1 MMRVGLYRPVHVKT
15 LASQKRRMLLTSR
28 RLLQTKAID
37 IESDLRGT
45 LRNFGLKVGM
55 VSTTKFEARIR
66 ELVTDYP
73 DLAGIAEALL
83 IARRVLR
90 EQLGI
95 LHRQLLATV
104 RHDEVCRRLMTMP
117 GVGPVVALTFRATV
131 DVPARFTSS
140 KAVGAV
146 FGLTP
151 RRYQSGEIDRMGSIS
166 KSGDAMMR
174 TILYEAAQSMLTR
187 TIKWS
192 WLKAWGMKI
201 ARHRGMRR
209 AIVAVARRMAVVMH
223 RMWVDG
229 TEFRWTNSAAVAA

>member
-1 MMRVGLYRPVHVKT
+1 
-15 LASQKRRMLLTSR
+15 MLLTSR
-28 RLLQTKAID
+28 KLLQAKAID

-55 VSTTKFEARIR
+55 ISTVKFETRIR
-66 ELVTDYP
+66 ELVADYP
-73 DLAGIAEALL
+73 DLAAIAEPLL

-90 EQLGI
+90 EQLGV
-95 LHRQLLATV
+95 LHRQLLAAV
-104 RHDEVCRRLMTMP
+104 RHDEVCRRLMTTP

-131 DVPARFTSS
+131 DVPARFTNS

-146 FGLTP
+146 VGLTP
-151 RRYQSGEIDRMGSIS
+151 RRHQSGEIDRMGSIS
-166 KSGDAMMR
+166 KCGDAMMR
-174 TILYEAAQSMLTR
+174 NVLFEAAQSMLTR

-209 AIVAVARRMAVVMH
+209 AIVAVARRMAVIMH

-229 TEFRWTNSAAVAA
+229 TEFRWTNSTAAAA